1 MIKGPVGHKICCI
14 LGEMGVLSAIVR
26 LEITMG
32 LRSVL
37 MINFRGCR
45 IIKEPSRLVQTWG
58 HWLSFR
64 YYGLMDNFS
73 IIGCITIL
81 GRRYSLHG

>member
-32 LRSVL
+32 LKSVL
-37 MINFRGCR
+37 MIFQVM
-45 IIKEPSRLVQTWG
+45 IWG
-58 HWLSFR
+58 LSA
-64 YYGLMDNFS
+64 S
-73 IIGCITIL
+73 KI
-81 GRRYSLHG
+81 